1 MNLVPQTS
9 LQPVCK
15 AGVPKR
21 GIILAAAG
29 SLAPWTPTELMVVG
43 SMPESSLV
51 RNWGESRE
59 IVQPGDI
66 FLDGGISDYRASASV

>member
-1 MNLVPQTS
+1 
-9 LQPVCK
+9 
-15 AGVPKR
+15 
-21 GIILAAAG
+21 
-29 SLAPWTPTELMVVG
+29 MVVG

-66 FLDGGISDYRASASV
+66 FLDGGISDYRVSASV